1 MAALLKLPV
10 GIEDFREIRRL
21 GFYYI
26 DKTKLIEQLKA
37 GTKDSDKLQEKITAY
52 LEQLKDELAEFI
64 SECEEDGELE
74 EKIDTLTE
82 ALDAL
87 EDAYEIIS
95 ECE

>member
-1 MAALLKLPV
+1 MKKIIPIGNIV
-10 GIEDFREIRRL
+10 
-21 GFYYI
+21 
-26 DKTKLIEQLKA
+26 DKKEK
-37 GTKDSDKLQEKITAY
+37 QEKITAY

>member
-1 MAALLKLPV
+1 MKKITPIGNIV
-10 GIEDFREIRRL
+10 
-21 GFYYI
+21 
-26 DKTKLIEQLKA
+26 DKKEK
-37 GTKDSDKLQEKITAY
+37 QEKITAY

-64 SECEEDGELE
+64 SVCEEDGELE

>member
-1 MAALLKLPV
+1 MKKITPIGNIV
-10 GIEDFREIRRL
+10 
-21 GFYYI
+21 
-26 DKTKLIEQLKA
+26 DKKEK
-37 GTKDSDKLQEKITAY
+37 QEKITAY
-52 LEQLKDELAEFI
+52 LEQLKDEFAEFI

>member
-1 MAALLKLPV
+1 MKKITPIGNIV
-10 GIEDFREIRRL
+10 
-21 GFYYI
+21 
-26 DKTKLIEQLKA
+26 DKKEK
-37 GTKDSDKLQEKITAY
+37 QEKITAY

-74 EKIDTLTE
+74 EKIDTLAE

>member
-1 MAALLKLPV
+1 MKKITP
-10 GIEDFREIRRL
+10 IENIV
-21 GFYYI
+21 
-26 DKTKLIEQLKA
+26 DKKEK
-37 GTKDSDKLQEKITAY
+37 QEKITAY
-52 LEQLKDELAEFI
+52 LEQLKDELVEFI

>member
-1 MAALLKLPV
+1 MKKITPIGNIV
-10 GIEDFREIRRL
+10 
-21 GFYYI
+21 
-26 DKTKLIEQLKA
+26 DKKEK
-37 GTKDSDKLQEKITAY
+37 QEKITVY

-64 SECEEDGELE
+64 SECEEDGEPE

>member
-1 MAALLKLPV
+1 MKKITP
-10 GIEDFREIRRL
+10 IENIV
-21 GFYYI
+21 
-26 DKTKLIEQLKA
+26 DKKEK
-37 GTKDSDKLQEKITAY
+37 QEKITAY
-52 LEQLKDELAEFI
+52 LEQLKDELADFI

>member
-1 MAALLKLPV
+1 MKKITPIGNIV
-10 GIEDFREIRRL
+10 
-21 GFYYI
+21 
-26 DKTKLIEQLKA
+26 DKKEK
-37 GTKDSDKLQEKITAY
+37 QEKITAY

-64 SECEEDGELE
+64 SECEEDGGLE

>member
-1 MAALLKLPV
+1 MKKITPIGNIV
-10 GIEDFREIRRL
+10 
-21 GFYYI
+21 
-26 DKTKLIEQLKA
+26 DKKEK
-37 GTKDSDKLQEKITAY
+37 QEKITAY
-52 LEQLKDELAEFI
+52 LEHLKDELAEFI
-64 SECEEDGELE
+64 SECEEDGEPE

>member
-1 MAALLKLPV
+1 MKKITPIGNIV
-10 GIEDFREIRRL
+10 
-21 GFYYI
+21 
-26 DKTKLIEQLKA
+26 DKKEK
-37 GTKDSDKLQEKITAY
+37 QEKITAY
-52 LEQLKDELAEFI
+52 LEQLKDKLAEFI

>member
-1 MAALLKLPV
+1 MNKITPIGNIL
-10 GIEDFREIRRL
+10 
-21 GFYYI
+21 
-26 DKTKLIEQLKA
+26 DKKEK
-37 GTKDSDKLQEKITAY
+37 QEKITAY

>member
-1 MAALLKLPV
+1 MKKITPIGNIV
-10 GIEDFREIRRL
+10 
-21 GFYYI
+21 
-26 DKTKLIEQLKA
+26 DKKEK
-37 GTKDSDKLQEKITAY
+37 QEKITAY

-95 ECE
+95 ECD

>member
-1 MAALLKLPV
+1 MKKITPIGNIV
-10 GIEDFREIRRL
+10 
-21 GFYYI
+21 
-26 DKTKLIEQLKA
+26 DKKEK
-37 GTKDSDKLQEKITAY
+37 QEKITAY

-82 ALDAL
+82 ALDA
-87 EDAYEIIS
+87 YEIIS

>member
-1 MAALLKLPV
+1 MKKITPIGNIV
-10 GIEDFREIRRL
+10 
-21 GFYYI
+21 
-26 DKTKLIEQLKA
+26 DKKEK
-37 GTKDSDKLQEKITAY
+37 QEKITAY

-82 ALDAL
+82 ALNAL

>member
-1 MAALLKLPV
+1 MKKITPIGNIV
-10 GIEDFREIRRL
+10 
-21 GFYYI
+21 
-26 DKTKLIEQLKA
+26 DKKEK
-37 GTKDSDKLQEKITAY
+37 QEKITAY

-74 EKIDTLTE
+74 EKIVTLTE

>member
-1 MAALLKLPV
+1 MKKITPI
-10 GIEDFREIRRL
+10 GNIM
-21 GFYYI
+21 
-26 DKTKLIEQLKA
+26 DKKEK
-37 GTKDSDKLQEKITAY
+37 QEKITVY

>member
-1 MAALLKLPV
+1 MKKITPIGNIV
-10 GIEDFREIRRL
+10 
-21 GFYYI
+21 
-26 DKTKLIEQLKA
+26 DKKEK
-37 GTKDSDKLQEKITAY
+37 QEKITAY

-64 SECEEDGELE
+64 SECEEDSEPE

>member
-1 MAALLKLPV
+1 MKKITPIGNIV
-10 GIEDFREIRRL
+10 
-21 GFYYI
+21 
-26 DKTKLIEQLKA
+26 DKKEK
-37 GTKDSDKLQEKITAY
+37 QEKITAY
-52 LEQLKDELAEFI
+52 MEQLKNELAEFI

>member
-1 MAALLKLPV
+1 MKKITPIGNIV
-10 GIEDFREIRRL
+10 
-21 GFYYI
+21 
-26 DKTKLIEQLKA
+26 DKKEK
-37 GTKDSDKLQEKITAY
+37 QEKITAY

-64 SECEEDGELE
+64 SECEEDGEPE

>member
-1 MAALLKLPV
+1 MEAENIV
-10 GIEDFREIRRL
+10 
-21 GFYYI
+21 
-26 DKTKLIEQLKA
+26 DKKEK
-37 GTKDSDKLQEKITAY
+37 QEKITAY

>member
-1 MAALLKLPV
+1 MKKITPIGNIV
-10 GIEDFREIRRL
+10 
-21 GFYYI
+21 
-26 DKTKLIEQLKA
+26 DKKEK
-37 GTKDSDKLQEKITAY
+37 QEKITAY

-64 SECEEDGELE
+64 SECEEDGEPE

-87 EDAYEIIS
+87 EDAYEMIS

>member
-1 MAALLKLPV
+1 MKKITPIGNIV
-10 GIEDFREIRRL
+10 
-21 GFYYI
+21 
-26 DKTKLIEQLKA
+26 DKKEK
-37 GTKDSDKLQEKITAY
+37 QEKITAY
-52 LEQLKDELAEFI
+52 LEQLKDELAELI
-64 SECEEDGELE
+64 SECEEDGEPE

>member
-1 MAALLKLPV
+1 MKKITPIGNIV
-10 GIEDFREIRRL
+10 
-21 GFYYI
+21 
-26 DKTKLIEQLKA
+26 DKKEK
-37 GTKDSDKLQEKITAY
+37 QEKITAY

-64 SECEEDGELE
+64 SECEEDGDLE

>member
-1 MAALLKLPV
+1 M
-10 GIEDFREIRRL
+10 
-21 GFYYI
+21 
-26 DKTKLIEQLKA
+26 DKKEK
-37 GTKDSDKLQEKITAY
+37 QEKITVY

>member
-1 MAALLKLPV
+1 MKKITPIGNIV
-10 GIEDFREIRRL
+10 
-21 GFYYI
+21 
-26 DKTKLIEQLKA
+26 DKKEK
-37 GTKDSDKLQEKITAY
+37 QEKITAY

-74 EKIDTLTE
+74 ERIDTLTE

>member
-1 MAALLKLPV
+1 M
-10 GIEDFREIRRL
+10 
-21 GFYYI
+21 
-26 DKTKLIEQLKA
+26 DKKEK
-37 GTKDSDKLQEKITAY
+37 QEKITAY

-64 SECEEDGELE
+64 SECEVDGELE

>member
-1 MAALLKLPV
+1 M
-10 GIEDFREIRRL
+10 
-21 GFYYI
+21 
-26 DKTKLIEQLKA
+26 DKKEK
-37 GTKDSDKLQEKITAY
+37 QEKITAY

>member
-1 MAALLKLPV
+1 MKKITP
-10 GIEDFREIRRL
+10 IENIV
-21 GFYYI
+21 
-26 DKTKLIEQLKA
+26 DKKEK
-37 GTKDSDKLQEKITAY
+37 QEKITAY

-82 ALDAL
+82 ALDAQ
-87 EDAYEIIS
+87 EDACEIIS

>member
-1 MAALLKLPV
+1 MKKITPIGNIV
-10 GIEDFREIRRL
+10 
-21 GFYYI
+21 
-26 DKTKLIEQLKA
+26 DKKEK
-37 GTKDSDKLQEKITAY
+37 QEKITAY

-95 ECE
+95 ECEYQSG

>member
-1 MAALLKLPV
+1 MKKITPIGNIV
-10 GIEDFREIRRL
+10 DKRE
-21 GFYYI
+21 
-26 DKTKLIEQLKA
+26 K
-37 GTKDSDKLQEKITAY
+37 QEKITVY

-64 SECEEDGELE
+64 SECEEDGEPE

>member
-1 MAALLKLPV
+1 MKKITSIGNIV
-10 GIEDFREIRRL
+10 
-21 GFYYI
+21 
-26 DKTKLIEQLKA
+26 DKKEK
-37 GTKDSDKLQEKITAY
+37 QEKITAY

>member
-1 MAALLKLPV
+1 M
-10 GIEDFREIRRL
+10 
-21 GFYYI
+21 
-26 DKTKLIEQLKA
+26 DKKEK
-37 GTKDSDKLQEKITAY
+37 QEKITVY
-52 LEQLKDELAEFI
+52 LEQLKDELAEFT

>member
-1 MAALLKLPV
+1 MKKITPIGNIV
-10 GIEDFREIRRL
+10 
-21 GFYYI
+21 
-26 DKTKLIEQLKA
+26 DKKEK
-37 GTKDSDKLQEKITAY
+37 QEKITAY
-52 LEQLKDELAEFI
+52 LEQLKDVLAEFI

>member
-1 MAALLKLPV
+1 MKKITPIGNIV
-10 GIEDFREIRRL
+10 
-21 GFYYI
+21 
-26 DKTKLIEQLKA
+26 DKKEKQK
-37 GTKDSDKLQEKITAY
+37 KITAY

-64 SECEEDGELE
+64 SECEEDGDLE

>member
-1 MAALLKLPV
+1 MKKITPIGNIV
-10 GIEDFREIRRL
+10 
-21 GFYYI
+21 
-26 DKTKLIEQLKA
+26 DKKEK
-37 GTKDSDKLQEKITAY
+37 QEKITVY

>member
-1 MAALLKLPV
+1 MKKITP
-10 GIEDFREIRRL
+10 IENIV
-21 GFYYI
+21 
-26 DKTKLIEQLKA
+26 DKKEK
-37 GTKDSDKLQEKITAY
+37 QEKITAY

-87 EDAYEIIS
+87 EDACEIIS

>member
-1 MAALLKLPV
+1 MKKITPIGNIV
-10 GIEDFREIRRL
+10 
-21 GFYYI
+21 
-26 DKTKLIEQLKA
+26 DKKEK
-37 GTKDSDKLQEKITAY
+37 QEKITAY

-64 SECEEDGELE
+64 SECEEDGVLE